1 MNKEKKSVWGDA
13 IENMRFKFRQSDDK
27 RQRFRRETHR
37 ITILPL
43 LTTSS
48 SEHVWTV
55 NLREHGVRLTRVNHE
70 EEFVISR
77 REKKQEWRE
86 KIGEE
91 RFSKASIDCWIAMMV
106 DTQVLEGLTHLFF
119 SHICSI
125 ASARKRRDKVDPS
138 SARLS
143 PRSNHFGL
151 YPMRS
156 QWGWS
161 CYLLLPRSRSLKS
174 SRERW
179 TDLGRKRWFLRS
191 LGTSRIHLL
200 RDPSCRGR
208 RWISSQTLIF

>member
-1 MNKEKKSVWGDA
+1 
-13 IENMRFKFRQSDDK
+13 MRFKFRQSDDK

-91 RFSKASIDCWIAMMV
+91 RFSKASIDC
-106 DTQVLEGLTHLFF
+106 
-119 SHICSI
+119 
-125 ASARKRRDKVDPS
+125 
-138 SARLS
+138 
-143 PRSNHFGL
+143 
-151 YPMRS
+151 
-156 QWGWS
+156 
-161 CYLLLPRSRSLKS
+161 
-174 SRERW
+174 
-179 TDLGRKRWFLRS
+179 
-191 LGTSRIHLL
+191 
-200 RDPSCRGR
+200 
-208 RWISSQTLIF
+208 